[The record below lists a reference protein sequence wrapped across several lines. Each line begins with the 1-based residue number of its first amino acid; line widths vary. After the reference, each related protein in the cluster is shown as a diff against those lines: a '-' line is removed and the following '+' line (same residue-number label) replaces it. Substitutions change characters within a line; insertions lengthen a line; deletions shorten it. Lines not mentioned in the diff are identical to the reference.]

1 MRKALDAHVKS
12 ERPTVETIVSRIG
25 PLRNKTADQSGG
37 GGETS
42 EARRERRRARG

>member
-1 MRKALDAHVKS
+1 MSKS

-37 GGETS
+37 GGESS
-42 EARRERRRARG
+42 EARRERRRARLAAGA